1 MEAVC
6 RWRYRKHFFQLMERK
21 RSCRCV
27 ISTTNKH
34 YREWESN
41 KATIHSEAS
50 LTYIIPTTDYPINCN
65 RNQIVFA
72 EAEQSSTRTSILYV
86 KNNTYHTIQQ
96 LRSVS
101 LMFEMRSTQMWYSKL
116 FVIDIFD
123 TNDQREI
130 VVLEYNR
137 AHTAAQ
143 ENVKQIPK
151 DYYFPKILKL
161 AKEIF

>member
-1 MEAVC
+1 
-6 RWRYRKHFFQLMERK
+6 
-21 RSCRCV
+21 
-27 ISTTNKH
+27 
-34 YREWESN
+34 
-41 KATIHSEAS
+41 
-50 LTYIIPTTDYPINCN
+50 
-65 RNQIVFA
+65 
-72 EAEQSSTRTSILYV
+72 
-86 KNNTYHTIQQ
+86 
-96 LRSVS
+96 
-101 LMFEMRSTQMWYSKL
+101 MFEMRSTQMWHSKL

-161 AKEIF
+161 AKEIFSTCKGRS